1 MERQGLPQTRRD
13 FLADV
18 GKGMLAASV
27 GTALA
32 AEIGISP
39 ALANPSYKS
48 LDFGRLEPLVQL
60 MQENSADKML
70 VLAVD
75 QLNNGTEIRDLVA
88 AAALANARTFGGED
102 YVGFHAFM
110 ALVPAFDMSS
120 QLPADR
126 RALPVLKVLY
136 RSTNQIRNKGGR
148 TSEVLHTVTPTG
160 TIPDTQ
166 SRRREALVEAMLRQ
180 DLDGAEDLFAGIAA
194 RSSVEAFND
203 VQALIQEEAD
213 VHRVVMAYRAWD
225 LLGLTGKEHA
235 HTTLRQSVHY
245 CVTTEKSRIA
255 HGYPVSGIRVL
266 LPTLMEQYRLADR
279 SPGSKE
285 GDDTW
290 VHSLSETLLYSHGD
304 QAAEAVASA
313 LSEGF
318 SLDSIG
324 EALSLAATQQ
334 VLRDKG
340 RTEAYPGKPVGSV
353 HGDSPGVHAS
363 DSMNAWRNIARVSE
377 PYNALAGLVV
387 AGYHIAAPMG
397 RDWKQLPAIPLHEQL
412 EAVQTHDPAEL
423 LKELGGAI
431 RENNQAGAAAIAQRY
446 GDLGH
451 SPKPV
456 FAMLLGYATSE
467 DGALHA
473 EKYYRTVSEEF
484 ARTRKAYRWSHL
496 VALARV
502 TASEYGK
509 RADGYEQAC
518 GLLRIKA

>member
-1 MERQGLPQTRRD
+1 MERLRLPLTRRD

-27 GTALA
+27 GLA

-39 ALANPSYKS
+39 ALADPSAKS

-70 VLAVD
+70 VLAV
-75 QLNNGTEIRDLVA
+75 QRLNEGTELRDLVA
-88 AAALANARTFGGED
+88 AAALANARSFGGED

-110 ALVPAFDMSS
+110 ALLPAFDMSKE
-120 QLPADR
+120 LPAER

-136 RSTNQIRNKGGR
+136 RSTNQIQSKGGR
-148 TSEVLHTVTPTG
+148 AEEVLHPVTPTSA
-160 TIPDTQ
+160 IAETQ
-166 SRRREALVEAMLRQ
+166 NRRREALVDAMLRQ
-180 DLDGAEDLFAGIAA
+180 DLAGAEELFAGIAA
-194 RSSVEAFND
+194 HSSVDAFND

-255 HGYPVSGIRVL
+255 HGYPASGIRTL
-266 LPTLMEQYRLADR
+266 LPRLMDQYRLADR
-279 SPGSKE
+279 SPGSKQA
-285 GDDTW
+285 DDQW
-290 VHSLSETLLYSHGD
+290 VHSLSETLLYSSGD

-324 EALSLAATQQ
+324 EALSMAATQQ

-340 RTEAYPGKPVGSV
+340 RTEAYPGKPIGSV

-387 AGYHIAAPMG
+387 GGYHIAAPMG
-397 RDWKQLPAIPLHEQL
+397 RDWKQLPAAPQHEQL
-412 EAVQTHDPAEL
+412 EAIQVHEPAAL
-423 LKELGGAI
+423 LKELDGAI
-431 RENNQAGAAAIAQRY
+431 RENNQAGAAAVAQRY

-451 SPKPV
+451 NAKSV
-456 FAMLLGYATSE
+456 FTMLLGYATSE

-484 ARTRKAYRWSHL
+484 GRTRKAYRWSHL

-518 GLLRIKA
+518 GLLSIKA